1 MKMCYRGVH
10 YDYSPVFFNSNEQ
23 QKYFIDRGLAD
34 PQTIQIKFLGK
45 ICQKK
50 AVNLVVKL
58 KNTRFLGQ
66 ISNSAIARQSKV
78 NEIV

>member
-10 YDYSPVFFNSNEQ
+10 YDYNPVFLNLNEQ
-23 QKYFIDRGLAD
+23 QKYFIDHSLAGS
-34 PQTIQIKFLGK
+34 QTIQTKFLGS

-50 AVNLVVKL
+50 AISLAVEM

-66 ISNSAIARQSKV
+66 ISHRNVISQTKV